1 MALNQLTDLQPTN
14 IKVTGIATFDQTV
27 GIAGTLTYQDVT
39 NVDAVGILT
48 ARSDINA
55 LGNIIGD
62 NATNISGINSVT
74 ATTLYGTL
82 AGSTATFTGDLDIAG
97 SLRHIGD
104 TDTKISFDTNI
115 IHFDTDNTE
124 RIRIDNGGKLLIGLS
139 TRRLFA
145 TGHTSQLQIEG
156 LDSLIQSSLSIVNN
170 QNTTGSPNI
179 RLGKTRGTSIGSNT
193 SVADGDDLGQII
205 FYGADGT
212 DIYNATGLIGAVVNG
227 TVGTDTIPTDLV
239 FETSATTG
247 SGRAERVRI
256 TSGGRLL
263 VNSTVARNVGTNI
276 NRMLQ
281 IESSGGGAGLAAVR
295 NSNNVSGPSLDF
307 GKSRGYPNT
316 IVQSG
321 DVLGQIRFAG
331 ADGTDLESPA
341 AHIKVEVDGTP
352 GSNDMPGRIVFST
365 SSDGA
370 ASPTEKLRIHSG
382 GEVTKLHNPRFQV
395 YKSGSHFQLS
405 SGSGE
410 IVYNTEVYD
419 TGSNYNTS
427 NGRFT
432 APVSGAYY
440 FHHCLQIRASLSG
453 TGVIESKIWVIP
465 NGGSAQERI
474 RDYQRVDDVNAV
486 SHAFGLLGLN
496 AGDQVYPAYYNGV
509 SGNCFTQNN
518 GGYTP
523 LTTFFEGYLIQ

>member
-193 SVADGDDLGQII
+193 SVADGDLS
-205 FYGADGT
+205 
-212 DIYNATGLIGAVVNG
+212 LI
-227 TVGTDTIPTDLV
+227 
-239 FETSATTG
+239 
-247 SGRAERVRI
+247 
-256 TSGGRLL
+256 
-263 VNSTVARNVGTNI
+263 
-276 NRMLQ
+276 
-281 IESSGGGAGLAAVR
+281 
-295 NSNNVSGPSLDF
+295 
-307 GKSRGYPNT
+307 
-316 IVQSG
+316 
-321 DVLGQIRFAG
+321 
-331 ADGTDLESPA
+331 
-341 AHIKVEVDGTP
+341 HI
-352 GSNDMPGRIVFST
+352 
-365 SSDGA
+365 
-370 ASPTEKLRIHSG
+370 
-382 GEVTKLHNPRFQV
+382 
-395 YKSGSHFQLS
+395 
-405 SGSGE
+405 
-410 IVYNTEVYD
+410 
-419 TGSNYNTS
+419 
-427 NGRFT
+427 
-432 APVSGAYY
+432 
-440 FHHCLQIRASLSG
+440 
-453 TGVIESKIWVIP
+453 
-465 NGGSAQERI
+465 
-474 RDYQRVDDVNAV
+474 
-486 SHAFGLLGLN
+486 
-496 AGDQVYPAYYNGV
+496 
-509 SGNCFTQNN
+509 
-518 GGYTP
+518 
-523 LTTFFEGYLIQ
+523 